1 MRSQTVS
8 SEALTSA
15 CQVFLERHPE
25 YEAIPGNSRI
35 LVGELLRLSDEENM
49 DPASVYSVEAAFEN
63 KKHLLKLKELPP
75 VEQPL
80 ESTLAYFSQEYFR
93 ELSADE
99 KEALGIRLS
108 TLSPRERDGLPDH
121 LARFLVSFEFK
132 KSREPKTLD
141 PATEILLPLFVEL
154 GYSDSVRN
162 RAIVGSWLNSK
173 KLEYTLSNLQLA
185 VEETKEHLDLSEVA
199 IDRLSSQE
207 FKKRIL
213 DPAIKK
219 DRAEKEKQPKR
230 QREGP
235 PPGFDYVSWVNG
247 Q

>member
-1 MRSQTVS
+1 MTTETLGPQAR
-8 SEALTSA
+8 A
-15 CQVFLERHPE
+15 CQVFLQRTPQ
-25 YEAIPGNSRI
+25 YDPTPGNSRI
-35 LVGELLRLSDEENM
+35 LVGELIRLSEEEGL
-49 DPASVYSVEAAFEN
+49 DAASVSTVEQAFEN
-63 KKHLLKLKELPP
+63 KKHLLKLKDLPP

-93 ELSADE
+93 ELSAEE

-108 TLSPRERDGLPDH
+108 ALSPRERDGLPDH

-162 RAIVGSWLNSK
+162 RAIVGGWLASRT
-173 KLEYTLSNLQLA
+173 LEITLDNLQLA
-185 VEETKEHLDLSEVA
+185 LDETKEHLDLSEAA
-199 IDRLSSQE
+199 IDRLSA
-207 FKKRIL
+207 KDYKARIL

-235 PPGFDYVSWVNG
+235 PPGFDYVCWVNG